1 MKTKV
6 TKRVVD
12 AVTHCDRDTF
22 IWDTDVKGF
31 GLKVT
36 PAGRKVYVVQT
47 RLNGRL
53 RRYTIGRHGSPW
65 TPDMARIEALRLLA
79 DTRQGKDPADEKR
92 ARETDLTVSELCDLY
107 LAEGC
112 EGKKASTIEM
122 DRSRIERH
130 VKPLLGK
137 KHVKTLTRAD
147 LERFMA
153 DIAAGK
159 TAIDERTRKRG
170 RAIVKGGRGAANRTI
185 EMNRRNA

>member
-1 MKTKV
+1 MRTKV

-12 AVTHCDRDTF
+12 AAAHGDRDTF

-65 TPDMARIEALRLLA
+65 TPDMARNEALRLLA
-79 DTRQGKDPADEKR
+79 DTRQGKDPVEEKR
-92 ARETDLTVSELCDLY
+92 AREADLTVSELCDLY

-112 EGKKASTIEM
+112 EGKKQSTISQNRHANCAHASSGDVEWP
-122 DRSRIERH
+122 DR
-130 VKPLLGK
+130 LLMRRSGMPVDRQAC
-137 KHVKTLTRAD
+137 H
-147 LERFMA
+147 
-153 DIAAGK
+153 
-159 TAIDERTRKRG
+159 
-170 RAIVKGGRGAANRTI
+170 GGRSKRSNRSWRRVYDAAVI
-185 EMNRRNA
+185 SAGI